1 MLKTANGTLSLSL
14 RPLGEGDVRLPFK
27 EDESWE
33 VA

>member
-1 MLKTANGTLSLSL
+1 MLKTANGTLSLGLYS
-14 RPLGEGDVRLPFK
+14 LGEGDVRQPFK